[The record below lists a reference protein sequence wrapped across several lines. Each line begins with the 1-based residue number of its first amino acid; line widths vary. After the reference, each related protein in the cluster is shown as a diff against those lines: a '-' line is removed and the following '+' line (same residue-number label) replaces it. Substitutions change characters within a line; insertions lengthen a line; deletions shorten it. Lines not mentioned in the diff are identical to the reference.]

1 MDFFEQ
7 QDRARGLSGYLI
19 FLFGLGV
26 FMILVAIFCVASF
39 AVGTT
44 AEYRDLA
51 WTWGLAIISCLL
63 SGSAIFAAS
72 AFRINWL
79 SKGGQ
84 VIAESLGG
92 QRISGNT
99 KDPSARQILNVV
111 EEMAIASGTP
121 VPPVYLIDEEGIN
134 AFAAGYSPRDA
145 VIGVTRGCALRLNR
159 DQLQGVMAH
168 EFSHI
173 LNGDMRTNIRLTGI
187 IFGIVFLSRIGRIM
201 LDFGR
206 LSGGRRRSGKNEGG
220 GILLVL
226 AIGLFL
232 IGGIGA
238 FFGAMIRASISR
250 QREFLADASAVQ
262 FTRNP
267 EGISGAL
274 KRIGGFSEGSKLHS
288 PEASEFSHMFF
299 GSGISS
305 LFATHPPLPIRILR
319 IEPNWKKTYPNT
331 DKIIEKPPS
340 IGPESAVSG
349 FLSSH
354 SSPASTNTPTRPKAV
369 AGVPKYKKTYSARTF
384 LKTNHQIDQEKLTQV
399 RTLISSIPKNL
410 IEQAR
415 EPFGS
420 RCLLFAMLLDT
431 KDEKVMEKQLRK
443 IELQCE
449 KGTAEQTE
457 KIKPSL
463 FGLSIEQKFILVEE
477 ARPGIAELSPRQF
490 SDFQNLIFSLIASDD
505 QITLFEWSLQKVID
519 HDFGKK
525 HSTRE
530 QLHGRASVSS
540 RLPECAVLIGAL
552 AHHGQDGADPKPA
565 YDEGIRALDRSRGVP
580 FPEKNAC
587 GLSSMDRALQRLS
600 KLSAVD
606 KRSLL
611 QACAQTIDHDGKT
624 TDVEIQIL
632 RGISCSLSCPI
643 GPNLIANP
651 QSA

>member
-26 FMILVAIFCVASF
+26 IVILVAVFCLASF
-39 AVGTT
+39 ALGTT
-44 AEYRDLA
+44 AEHRDLA
-51 WTWGLAIISCLL
+51 WTLELAILSCLL
-63 SGSAIFAAS
+63 SGIAIFTAS
-72 AFRINWL
+72 VFRINWL

-92 QRISGNT
+92 QRLSGNT
-99 KDPSARQILNVV
+99 KDPTARQILNVV

-121 VPPVYLIDEEGIN
+121 VPPVYLMNEEGIN

-220 GILLVL
+220 GILIIVGL
-226 AIGLFL
+226 GLFL

-274 KRIGGFSEGSKLHS
+274 KRIGGFSEGSILHS

-299 GSGISS
+299 GSGVSS

-331 DKIIEKPPS
+331 DKITEKPSS
-340 IGPESAVSG
+340 IESVS
-349 FLSSH
+349 
-354 SSPASTNTPTRPKAV
+354 AV
-369 AGVPKYKKTYSARTF
+369 AGFAGVSPSGSTSQNQTVTNRQERTHSAQAF
-384 LKTNHQIDQEKLTQV
+384 LKSEGQIDDEKLAQV
-399 RTLISSIPKNL
+399 RSLIASIPSTL
-410 IEQAR
+410 IEQAK
-415 EPFGS
+415 EPFGA
-420 RCLLFAMLLDT
+420 RCLIFALLLDN
-431 KDEKVMEKQLRK
+431 KNFEARNRQIQM
-443 IELQCE
+443 IESQTEEGTLQ
-449 KGTAEQTE
+449 QTE
-457 KIKPSL
+457 KIEPHL
-463 FGLSIEQKFILVEE
+463 LNLSCEQKLVLVEE
-477 ARPGIAELSPRQF
+477 SRPAIAELSINQF
-490 SDFQNLIFSLIASDD
+490 SVFQTLIVQLIGADESID
-505 QITLFEWSLQKVID
+505 LFEWCLHKVIEF
-519 HDFGKK
+519 DFGKQ
-525 HSTRE
+525 HYPR
-530 QLHGRASVSS
+530 QLHGRASLRS
-540 RLPECAVLIGAL
+540 RISDCAIILGAL
-552 AHHGQDGADPKPA
+552 SHYRQDGADPKA
-565 YDEGIRALDRSRGVP
+565 SFNHGIQVLDRSGQIKLP
-580 FPEKNAC
+580 ASEDC
-587 GLSSMDRALQRLS
+587 GLSSMDQAIERLN
-600 KLSAVD
+600 KMSATE
-606 KRSLL
+606 KRSFIN
-611 QACAQTIDHDGKT
+611 ACARTIDYDGKT
-624 TDVEIQIL
+624 TDIEIQIL
-632 RGISCSLSCPI
+632 RGIACALSCPL
-643 GPNLIANP
+643 GPNL
-651 QSA
+651 